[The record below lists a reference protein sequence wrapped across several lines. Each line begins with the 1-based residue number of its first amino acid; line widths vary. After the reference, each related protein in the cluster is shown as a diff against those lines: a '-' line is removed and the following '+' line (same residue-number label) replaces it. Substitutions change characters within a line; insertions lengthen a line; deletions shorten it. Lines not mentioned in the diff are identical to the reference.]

1 MEMTIP
7 DISKSTPFPSAGPEV
22 PPATLEGWYVL
33 HQSFRV
39 DWPSLKARSTSGANR
54 ALEEFQEFLN
64 GWAVPDEEG
73 WSGAYRVAGNGID
86 LLVIHFRRDLE
97 SLIRAAH
104 AIRLTDLGDDLLLDQ
119 EYVSLVELGLYSL
132 TRETAKKV
140 DPNDRD
146 AWRAA
151 LEAALSDERAKGYVQ
166 RRLQPVQPD
175 GMPYVCFYPMDK
187 RRNPTQNWYKLS
199 LEERADL
206 MAAHGA
212 VGRHYAG
219 RISQVISGSMGLAD
233 WEWAVTLWAAEPV
246 EFKNII
252 AEMRYDGASADYAE
266 FGPFVVGKRMGA
278 EGILGLL
285 TTNEG

>member
-1 MEMTIP
+1 MEMTIS
-7 DISKSTPFPSAGPEV
+7 DISKSTPFSSAGPEV

-33 HQSFRV
+33 HQSFKV
-39 DWPSLKARSTSGANR
+39 DWPSLKARSTSGANQ
-54 ALEEFQEFLN
+54 ALEEFQGLLN

-97 SLIRAAH
+97 SLIQATH
-104 AIRLTDLGDDLLLDQ
+104 AIRLCDLGDDLLLDQ

-140 DPNDRD
+140 DPNDHE

-151 LEAALSDERAKGYVQ
+151 LEVVLSGERAKGYVQ
-166 RRLQPVQPD
+166 RRLRPVQPD
-175 GMPYVCFYPMDK
+175 DMPYVCFYPMDK

-199 LEERADL
+199 LEARADL
-206 MAAHGA
+206 MAEHGA

-246 EFKNII
+246 EFKNIV
-252 AEMRYDGASADYAE
+252 AEMRYDEASSDYAE
-266 FGPFVVGKRMGA
+266 FGPFVVGKRMGTA
-278 EGILGLL
+278 DILGLL
-285 TTNEG
+285 TTDEE